1 MPKIAIITDTDAS
14 LPAEIASQYGI
25 RQVPI
30 IVQFGEEAFKTGVDI
45 DDASLFERVD
55 RENKLPTT
63 SAPSPGAF
71 VEAFQSAFDDGADA
85 IVCIC
90 VSSEI
95 SATYGAALTA
105 AETLADREIT
115 VIDSLTLSMAQGFMA
130 LTAAEAAQNGASVE
144 EISAQV
150 ADIGPRIHVYAALS
164 TLKYL
169 AMSGRV
175 GKLAAGV
182 ADTFNVKPILSVQN
196 GKLELLEKVR
206 TQKKAAARVLDLV
219 SQSVGE
225 GTIERMAIIH
235 VNNPE
240 GARALQQQLCAQ
252 VTCPDSVIIA
262 EFSAGLSVHAGSG
275 VVGVVI
281 VTER

>member
-1 MPKIAIITDTDAS
+1 MPKITIITDTDAS
-14 LPAEIASQYGI
+14 LPVDIADQYGI

-30 IVQFGEEAFKTGVDI
+30 IVQFGEETFRTGVDI
-45 DDASLFERVD
+45 DDVSLFERVD

-71 VEAFQSAFDDGADA
+71 VEAFQSAFDDGTDA

-90 VSSEI
+90 VSSKI

-105 AETLADREIT
+105 AGTFENRDIT

-144 EISAQV
+144 EIVELTTS
-150 ADIGPRIHVYAALS
+150 IGQRMHVYAALS

-175 GKLAAGV
+175 GKVAAGV
-182 ADTFNVKPILSVQN
+182 ADTFNVKPILSVQD
-196 GKLELLEKVR
+196 GKLDLLEKVR
-206 TQKKAAARVLDLV
+206 TQKKAVARVLDLV
-219 SQSVGE
+219 GQSVGE

-235 VNNPE
+235 VNNLE
-240 GARALQQQLCAQ
+240 GARALQNQLCAQ

-275 VVGVVI
+275 VVGVVV
-281 VTER
+281 VTDR

>member
-1 MPKIAIITDTDAS
+1 MSKITIITDSDAS
-14 LPAEIASQYGI
+14 LPADLAAQYGI
-25 RQVPI
+25 LLVPI
-30 IVQFGEEAFKTGVDI
+30 IVQFGEETFRTGVDI
-45 DDASLFERVD
+45 NDISLFERVD

-71 VEAFQSAFDDGADA
+71 VKAFQSAFDDGADA

-95 SATYGAALTA
+95 SATYAAAMTA
-105 AETLADREIT
+105 RETFADREIT
-115 VIDSLTLSMAQGFMA
+115 VIDSMTLSMGQGFIVLA
-130 LTAAEAAQNGASVE
+130 AAEAAHNGASVE
-144 EISAQV
+144 EIVKQATDV
-150 ADIGPRIHVYAALS
+150 GPRIHVYAALS

-206 TQKKAAARVLDLV
+206 TQKKAVARVLELV
-219 SQSVGE
+219 CQAVGE
-225 GTIERMAIIH
+225 GSIERLALIH
-235 VNNPE
+235 VNNPD
-240 GARALQQQLCAQ
+240 GARALQQQLCER
-252 VTCPDSVIIA
+252 VTCPDSTIIA
-262 EFSAGLSVHAGSG
+262 EFTAGLSVHAGAG
-275 VVGVVI
+275 VVGVVV
-281 VTER
+281 VTAR

>member
-1 MPKIAIITDTDAS
+1 MPKITIITDTDAS
-14 LPAEIASQYGI
+14 LPPDLADQYGI
-25 RQVPI
+25 LQVPI
-30 IVQFGEEAFKTGVDI
+30 IVQFGEEAFRTGVDI
-45 DDASLFERVD
+45 DDAGLFERVD

-71 VEAFQSAFDDGADA
+71 VEAFQTAFDAGADA

-95 SATYGAALTA
+95 SATYSAALTA
-105 AETLADREIT
+105 RETFGDREIS
-115 VIDSLTLSMAQGFMA
+115 VVDSLTLSMGQGFMA
-130 LTAAEAAQNGASVE
+130 LAAAEAAQKGASVE
-144 EISAQV
+144 EIVAQ
-150 ADIGPRIHVYAALS
+150 ATDIGKRMHVYAALS

-196 GKLELLEKVR
+196 GKLDLLEKVR
-206 TQKKAAARVLDLV
+206 TQKKAVARVLDLV

-225 GTIERMAIIH
+225 GKIERMAIIH
-235 VNNPE
+235 VTNPQ
-240 GARALQQQLCAQ
+240 GAQALQEQLCAQ
-252 VTCPDSVIIA
+252 LACPDSVIIA
-262 EFSAGLSVHAGSG
+262 EFTAGLSVHAGAG
-275 VVGVVI
+275 VVGVVV
-281 VTER
+281 VTA